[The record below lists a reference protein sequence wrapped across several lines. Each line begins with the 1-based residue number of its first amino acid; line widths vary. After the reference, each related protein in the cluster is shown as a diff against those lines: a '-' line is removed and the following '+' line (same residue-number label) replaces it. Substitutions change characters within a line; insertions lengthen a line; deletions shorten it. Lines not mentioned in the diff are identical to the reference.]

1 MNYKIYTNVSILTS
15 KIEEIVN
22 DAFNKSKTSIFSEVL
37 IILYNLEIKKQ
48 INKISNK
55 FKNNNLIKANSHLN
69 PFIIIISPKKIELKD
84 FIKSKT
90 FQYKITLKEILNV
103 LNKEKGEK
111 ELEVSAFI
119 RKLNILFC
127 YYNELGDEFSF
138 INSNNIE
145 VPINIEDETDI
156 TIFVNFFLLG
166 RNGAGKSKLINLLLE
181 EMKSIEGGTGF
192 STTSKKIIVYKKKDF
207 PIRFYDVKGMENE
220 EAVENY
226 YKILSDFNIK
236 NNISYN
242 SLNAIFYCLEY
253 KINGTIIQKMENK
266 VFDKL
271 INFDISI
278 IFIITKTPYDLSKKP
293 KSKKIEEHR
302 ENERNIIKNAIKDLI
317 QTSFNDKNKA
327 KVFIDNYVKFFFV
340 NLVRIESED
349 PPVPVFGID
358 KILSYFLEKVPKKD
372 WDALE
377 LACYTRDE
385 KKCKELLKKN
395 IFLRYYSEFENL
407 NLRNQEKAKKYL
419 KNLKLSAFFS

>member
-1 MNYKIYTNVSILTS
+1 
-15 KIEEIVN
+15 
-22 DAFNKSKTSIFSEVL
+22 
-37 IILYNLEIKKQ
+37 
-48 INKISNK
+48 
-55 FKNNNLIKANSHLN
+55 
-69 PFIIIISPKKIELKD
+69 
-84 FIKSKT
+84 
-90 FQYKITLKEILNV
+90 
-103 LNKEKGEK
+103 
-111 ELEVSAFI
+111 
-119 RKLNILFC
+119 
-127 YYNELGDEFSF
+127 
-138 INSNNIE
+138 
-145 VPINIEDETDI
+145 
-156 TIFVNFFLLG
+156 
-166 RNGAGKSKLINLLLE
+166 
-181 EMKSIEGGTGF
+181 
-192 STTSKKIIVYKKKDF
+192 
-207 PIRFYDVKGMENE
+207 MENE

-236 NNISYN
+236 NNISYD

-253 KINGTIIQKMENK
+253 KINGTIIEKMENK
-266 VFDKL
+266 VFEKL
-271 INFDISI
+271 INFDIPI

-349 PPVPVFGID
+349 PPVPVFGTD

-419 KNLKLSAFFS
+419 KNLKLSAFFSGMIPGVDIGMEYYYKYLFKKKLKALYGFDYDQAEEALKGKKPKKNSINEDEHCLIEKDEDEKKILEKKIIK